1 MSDATDSIR
10 SELSEGVL
18 TIWINRPEAR
28 NALRVQDK
36 RALTDLIREID
47 TDQVRV
53 IVLTGA
59 GDVSF
64 CAGSDLK
71 EMAQM
76 DATTCLSMEEVE
88 AALHETIMT
97 CPVLVIAAVNGW
109 ALGTGCELTIA
120 CDLAIADPSA
130 HFGQPEVLNGAPTPI
145 QGALLPQI
153 IGLGRARWLAHTGRM
168 IDAATALDWGM
179 LAELSAPGGAL
190 AAARTL
196 AAELA
201 RDVHPVSMKLQ
212 KRIVDS
218 WIRQPFDAA
227 VSGSMYITSSAYN
240 SGWPQSAANRSRE
253 RAKQ

>member
-1 MSDATDSIR
+1 MSDQTDSIR
-10 SELSEGVL
+10 SELSDGVL

-36 RALTDLIREID
+36 RALTDLIRGID
-47 TDQVRV
+47 TDQVRA
-53 IVLTGA
+53 IVLTGT

-71 EMAQM
+71 EMADM
-76 DATTCLSMEEVE
+76 DATLCLSMEEVE
-88 AALHETIMT
+88 AALHDTIMT
-97 CPVLVIAAVNGW
+97 CPVVVIAAVNGW
-109 ALGTGCELTIA
+109 ALGTGCELTIS
-120 CDLAIADPSA
+120 CDLAIADPAA

-153 IGLGRARWLAHTGRM
+153 VGLGRARWLAHTGRM
-168 IDAATALDWGM
+168 IDAATAQDWGM
-179 LAELSAPGGAL
+179 LAGLSAPGEVL
-190 AAARTL
+190 VAARTL

-227 VSGSMYITSSAYN
+227 VNGSMYIT
-240 SGWPQSAANRSRE
+240 
-253 RAKQ
+253 